1 MKPIQVFRLG
11 EIPYGQALAL
21 QLQLRRQVYESEVP
35 GFVLLLQHPPVIT
48 LGKRGKVEDIFNAK
62 KLGEIGAEL
71 FKIDRGGEATYH
83 CPGQLVIYPILS
95 LPRVKLGVVDLVR
108 GLSKALA
115 ETVDDVAGLKIHYD
129 TDLPG
134 LWTDETPSRK
144 MASVGMRV
152 SSKVST
158 HGAAINISSDL
169 IPFSYFAACGMSHSP
184 MTRLDDYGE
193 LTDLKAFEDQF
204 LKNFEELLGIP
215 FVLGECALPDP
226 TDWIKPDLVF

>member
-21 QLQLRRQVYESEVP
+21 QLQLRKLVYESEIS

-83 CPGQLVIYPILS
+83 CPGQLVVYPILS
-95 LPRVKLGVVDLVR
+95 LPRVNLGVVDLVR
-108 GLSKALA
+108 GLSKALVQ
-115 ETVDDVAGLKIHYD
+115 TVDDLTGLKIHYD
-129 TDLPG
+129 TQLPG

-144 MASVGMRV
+144 IASVGMRV
-152 SSKVST
+152 SRKVST
-158 HGAAINISSDL
+158 HGAAINLSSDL
-169 IPFSYFAACGMSHSP
+169 TPFSYFAACGMSHSP

-193 LTDLKAFEDQF
+193 PTDITEFENRF
-204 LKNFEELLGIP
+204 LKNFQERFDIP
-215 FVLGECALPDP
+215 FVEGKCSLPEP
-226 TDWIKPDLVF
+226 SDWIEPDLVF